1 MLASHEIGWLCYC
14 HSCHGLEINK
24 LLSWKH
30 CAIHI
35 QSFFPLNLT
44 RRQIQSCFFLCLF
57 FLDVAN
63 TLAWNM
69 PPKTFVKLWFTR
81 AESLRCSGVMSRRH
95 FGKTCL
101 KYPRLSMSHV
111 TGETLFRFVGC
122 FVSRWISAKSMHGF
136 KRCQSWSNFLR
147 ESKDLGFGPPRH
159 IGFQAKARQTLLI
172 VLSERRFD
180 CKTSTFRSVSA
191 VRIQVLVPSLW
202 RHQKHR
208 HNLRLS
214 GQ

>member
-1 MLASHEIGWLCYC
+1 
-14 HSCHGLEINK
+14 
-24 LLSWKH
+24 
-30 CAIHI
+30 
-35 QSFFPLNLT
+35 
-44 RRQIQSCFFLCLF
+44 
-57 FLDVAN
+57 
-63 TLAWNM
+63 M

-95 FGKTCL
+95 FGKTCV

-172 VLSERRFD
+172 LSERRLD

-191 VRIQVLVPSLW
+191 LRIQVLVPSLW

-214 GQ
+214 GQKSQELSAYHVLTPLPACQPCNHVWIFDPECLDHEKLHKAF